1 MSTVSG
7 SQYGVGLI
15 TLLVAS
21 AIGVGYYQMFWI
33 PEQLA
38 TPDVDEHVLHPVK
51 STIIEMILGSANADQ
66 QDNFVPKLVNLQLS
80 IDNHV
85 IWDNVDDTAHT
96 VTPDHRYTDGYSGDF
111 GSTGVI
117 KPGETY
123 EFLFTEAPPNVPVT
137 IEYHCDPHPWMTG
150 TVVVS
155 QARFYA
161 NFANNW
167 SLSTSLCCSIIEA
180 RNFTSC
186 DCSGSNSIT
195 AVNFALL
202 SGITSLLMNS
212 RETLLEIFSSL
223 YDL

>member
-21 AIGVGYYQMFWI
+21 SIGIGYYQMYYL

-38 TPDVDEHVLHPVK
+38 KPDVDEHVLHPVK
-51 STIIEMILGSANADQ
+51 STIIEMIVGSASADQ
-66 QDNFVPKLVNLQLS
+66 QDNYVPKLVNLQLS

-111 GSTGVI
+111 GSTGVV

-123 EFLFTEAPPNVPVT
+123 EFLFTEAPPNIPVT
-137 IEYHCDPHPWMTG
+137 IAYHCDPHPWMTG

-155 QARFYA
+155 QARF
-161 NFANNW
+161 
-167 SLSTSLCCSIIEA
+167 
-180 RNFTSC
+180 
-186 DCSGSNSIT
+186 
-195 AVNFALL
+195 
-202 SGITSLLMNS
+202 
-212 RETLLEIFSSL
+212 
-223 YDL
+223 

>member
-21 AIGVGYYQMFWI
+21 SIGIGYYQMYYL

-51 STIIEMILGSANADQ
+51 STIIEMILGSSFADQ
-66 QDNFVPKLVNLQLS
+66 QDNYVPKLVNVQLS

-85 IWDNVDDTAHT
+85 IWNNVDETAHT
-96 VTPDHRYTDGYSGDF
+96 VTPDHRYTDSYSGNF
-111 GSTGVI
+111 GSTGVV

-123 EFLFTEAPPNVPVT
+123 EILFTEAQPNTPVT
-137 IEYHCDPHPWMTG
+137 IAYHCDPHPWMEG

-155 QARFYA
+155 QARF
-161 NFANNW
+161 
-167 SLSTSLCCSIIEA
+167 
-180 RNFTSC
+180 
-186 DCSGSNSIT
+186 
-195 AVNFALL
+195 
-202 SGITSLLMNS
+202 
-212 RETLLEIFSSL
+212 
-223 YDL
+223 